1 MKPLAIVTPWFG
13 KNLTGG
19 AEQQAW
25 QVATRLASRGH
36 KIEVLTTCCRSFH
49 DDWAVNHFKAGV
61 SREAGLLI
69 RRFPVTRRDRV
80 AFDQVNRVMLSL
92 PPCQLKPGVNPVKSG
107 ESAIFSSENINSPK
121 LLNYLSKK
129 SQSYQ
134 AFLFIP
140 YLYGIILNGLPLV
153 SSNAFLQP
161 CLHDEVYACLPEIE
175 NIFHQAKG
183 LLFNSDGEAQLA
195 IRLYSAGIIPK
206 SLVVG
211 EGIEVNQNQPKNV
224 VTDRGSMEPATLV
237 ETFRWNVFRW
247 NVWKQETRGDK
258 EKKIAGINGT
268 NYQQSNPIGK
278 FPLPQ
283 ERFILYLGRRDP
295 TKNTNFLVT
304 SYLKFK
310 QNYLDSTLKLVLA
323 GSGNQSFDHSEQG
336 IIDLGL
342 VDEQQKAALLTNC
355 IALFQPSRNE
365 SFSRVMMEAWFY
377 GKPVAANRD
386 CLATAMAVESSQGGW
401 LAGSEVEW
409 AELFAQ
415 INQMGAEELV
425 TYGRRGQAYA
435 KEHAVWDKVIQRY
448 EVALGLSHPVKVCHS
463 ERSDSGVK
471 NLTRCFPTWSL
482 FSKVVKG
489 WANHDKSSVT
499 CSEIYT
505 PVKQHLQPTRR
516 GKLKEIHQLLPNLA
530 YGDAISNQAL
540 AIRDYLRRCGYQS
553 DIFVRYIDER
563 VAHEA
568 KLFNP
573 NDISEQAGIIY
584 HHSIGSELTDY
595 AIAHPGSKCLIYHN
609 ITPAEFFRPYRPDF
623 AQLLEKG
630 RAELKQLAQSFP
642 LSVGDS
648 AYNAAE
654 LAAVGFHQPGVL
666 PIAVNPSKWDMPAD
680 ATLMEQLQDGKSN
693 LLFVGRISPNKC
705 QIHLVESFYH
715 YLTMDQD
722 ARLILAGWGDV
733 NDPYC
738 CHLLDRIQALGLK
751 DYVLVSGLV
760 SSDQLLAFYRTAH
773 LFWSMSEHEGFGVPL
788 VEALWFD
795 VPVLANKSS
804 AVPETLGEAGIL
816 FTNKD
821 DLVQVAALAKLM
833 VKDWRLRKTIIKAQQ
848 KRRDSFLPNEVNQK
862 ILNLCVELE
871 NQ

>member
-25 QVATRLASRGH
+25 QIATRLASRGH

-49 DDWAVNHFKAGV
+49 DDWAVNHLKAGV

-69 RRFPVTRRDRV
+69 RRFPVTRRDRA

-129 SQSYQ
+129 FQSYQ
-134 AFLFIP
+134 GFLFIP
-140 YLYGIILNGLPLV
+140 YLYGIILNGLPIV
-153 SSNAFLQP
+153 SSQAFLQP
-161 CLHDEVYACLPEIE
+161 CLHDEVYAYLPEIAT
-175 NIFHQAKG
+175 IFHQAKG
-183 LLFNSDGEAQLA
+183 LFFNSDGEAELARQL
-195 IRLYSAGIIPK
+195 YGAGIIPK
-206 SLVVG
+206 SVVVG
-211 EGIEVNQNQPKNV
+211 EGIEVSQ
-224 VTDRGSMEPATLV
+224 DEPLT
-237 ETFRWNVFRW
+237 
-247 NVWKQETRGDK
+247 KKGDQE
-258 EKKIAGINGT
+258 
-268 NYQQSNPIGK
+268 YP
-278 FPLPQ
+278 

-295 TKNTNFLVT
+295 TKNTNFLVK
-304 SYLKFK
+304 SYIKFK
-310 QNYLDSTLKLVLA
+310 ANYPNSTLKLVLA
-323 GSGNQSFDHSEQG
+323 GSGNQSYDYSKKG
-336 IIDLGL
+336 VIDLGV
-342 VDEQQKAALLTNC
+342 VDEPKKTALLTHC
-355 IALFQPSRNE
+355 IGLFQPSRNE
-365 SFSRVMMEAWFY
+365 SFSRVIMEAWFY

-386 CLATAMAVESSQGGW
+386 CLATAMAVEASQGGW

-409 AELFAQ
+409 AELFAK
-415 INQMGAEELV
+415 IDQMGAKELL
-425 TYGRRGQAYA
+425 TYGTRGQAYA
-435 KEHAVWDKVIQRY
+435 KDHAVWDKVIERY
-448 EVALGLSHPVKVCHS
+448 EITLGLSKPAK
-463 ERSDSGVK
+463 GL
-471 NLTRCFPTWSL
+471 NPT
-482 FSKVVKG
+482 
-489 WANHDKSSVT
+489 
-499 CSEIYT
+499 
-505 PVKQHLQPTRR
+505 TRR

-540 AIRDYLRRCGYQS
+540 TIRDYLRRCGYQS
-553 DIFVRYIDER
+553 DIFVRYLDER

-568 KLFNP
+568 KIFQP
-573 NDISEQAGIIY
+573 NTISEQAGIIY

-609 ITPAEFFRPYRPDF
+609 ITPAEFFRPYKPEF

-630 RAELKQLAQSFP
+630 RAELKQLAQYFP
-642 LSVGDS
+642 LSVADS
-648 AYNAAE
+648 AYNAGA

-666 PIAVNPSKWDMPAD
+666 PIIVDPSKWDIPAD
-680 ATLMEQLQDGKSN
+680 ATLMEQLQDGKFN
-693 LLFVGRISPNKC
+693 LLFVGRIAPNKC
-705 QIHLVESFYH
+705 QVHLVESFYH
-715 YLTMDQD
+715 YLTMDKE

-738 CHLLDRIQALGLK
+738 CHLLDRIQELGLK

-760 SSDQLLAFYRTAH
+760 SETQLLAFYRTAH

-795 VPVLANKSS
+795 LPVLAYKSS
-804 AVPETLGEAGIL
+804 AVSETLGEAGIL

-871 NQ
+871 NP

>member
-25 QVATRLASRGH
+25 QIATRLARRGH

-49 DDWAVNHFKAGV
+49 DDWAVNHLKAGI
-61 SREAGLLI
+61 SRESGLLI
-69 RRFPVTRRDRV
+69 RRFPVSRRDRA

-92 PPCQLKPGVNPVKSG
+92 PPCYLKPGVNPVKSG
-107 ESAIFSSENINSPK
+107 ESAIFASENINSPK
-121 LLNYLSKK
+121 LLNYLSRK

-134 AFLFIP
+134 GFLFIP
-140 YLYGIILNGLPLV
+140 YLYGIILNGLPIV
-153 SSNAFLQP
+153 SSKAFLQP
-161 CLHDEVYACLPEIE
+161 CLHDEVYAYLPEIAT
-175 NIFHQAKG
+175 IFHQVKG

-195 IRLYSAGIIPK
+195 RRLYGAGIIPK
-206 SLVVG
+206 NVVVG
-211 EGIEVNQNQPKNV
+211 EGIEVSQ
-224 VTDRGSMEPATLV
+224 DEPLTN
-237 ETFRWNVFRW
+237 R
-247 NVWKQETRGDK
+247 KDK
-258 EKKIAGINGT
+258 E
-268 NYQQSNPIGK
+268 YP
-278 FPLPQ
+278 
-283 ERFILYLGRRDP
+283 ERFILCLGRRDP
-295 TKNTNFLVT
+295 TKNTHFLVK
-304 SYLKFK
+304 SYLRFK
-310 QNYLDSTLKLVLA
+310 QNYPNSLLKLVLA

-336 IIDLGL
+336 VIDLGV
-342 VDEQQKAALLTNC
+342 VDEPEKAALLTHC
-355 IALFQPSRNE
+355 IGLFQPSRNE
-365 SFSRVMMEAWFY
+365 SFSRVIMEAWFY

-386 CLATAMAVESSQGGW
+386 CLATAMAVEVSQGGW
-401 LAGSEVEW
+401 LAGSEGEW
-409 AELFAQ
+409 AELFAKVD
-415 INQMGAEELV
+415 QMAEEELLS
-425 TYGRRGQAYA
+425 YGTRGQAYA
-435 KEHAVWDKVIQRY
+435 KENAVWDKVIERY
-448 EVALGLSHPVKVCHS
+448 QVALGLSTLRPVRVCHF
-463 ERSDSGVK
+463 EPSDSGVK

-489 WANHDKSSVT
+489 WVNPDKSSVT
-499 CSEIYT
+499 CSETHT

-530 YGDAISNQAL
+530 YGDAISNHAL
-540 AIRDYLRRCGYQS
+540 TIRDYLRRCGYQS

-568 KLFNP
+568 KLFKP

-609 ITPAEFFRPYRPDF
+609 ITPAEFFRPYRPEF

-693 LLFVGRISPNKC
+693 LLFVGRITPNKC
-705 QIHLVESFYH
+705 QTHLVESFYH
-715 YLTMDQD
+715 YLTMDQQ
-722 ARLILAGWGDV
+722 ARLILAGWGDA
-733 NDPYC
+733 NDPYY
-738 CHLLDRIQALGLK
+738 CHLLDRIQELGLN
-751 DYVLVSGLV
+751 DYVVVSGLV
-760 SSDQLLAFYRTAH
+760 SETQLLAFYRTAH

-788 VEALWFD
+788 VEAMWFD
-795 VPVLANKSS
+795 VPVLAYKSS

-816 FTNKD
+816 FTTKD
-821 DLVQVAALAKLM
+821 DLVQVAALAKLL
-833 VKDWRLRKTIIKAQQ
+833 VKDWRLRKTVLNAQQ
-848 KRRDSFLPNEVNQK
+848 KRRDSFLQAIVNQN
-862 ILNLCVELE
+862 ILNLCTNLE
-871 NQ
+871 NF

>member
-19 AEQQAW
+19 AEQQVW
-25 QVATRLASRGH
+25 QVATRLARRGH

-49 DDWAVNHFKAGV
+49 DDWAVNHLKAGV
-61 SREAGLLI
+61 SREEGLLI
-69 RRFPVTRRDRV
+69 RRFPVSRRDRA

-92 PPCQLKPGVNPVKSG
+92 PPSGLKPGVNPVKSW
-107 ESAIFSSENINSPK
+107 ESAIFSSENINSTK
-121 LLNYLSKK
+121 LLNYLSKN
-129 SQSYQ
+129 SQRYQ
-134 AFLFIP
+134 LFLFIP
-140 YLYGIILNGLPLV
+140 YLYGVILNGLPLV
-153 SSNAFLQP
+153 TSKAFLQP
-161 CLHDEVYACLPEIE
+161 CLHDEVYAYLPEIAT
-175 NIFHQAKG
+175 IFYQAKG
-183 LLFNSDGEAQLA
+183 LLFNSDGEAKLA
-195 IRLYSAGIIPK
+195 RRLYGSGIIPK
-206 SLVVG
+206 SVVVG
-211 EGIEVNQNQPKNV
+211 EGIEVSQ
-224 VTDRGSMEPATLV
+224 DEPLTH
-237 ETFRWNVFRW
+237 
-247 NVWKQETRGDK
+247 RGDK
-258 EKKIAGINGT
+258 E
-268 NYQQSNPIGK
+268 YP
-278 FPLPQ
+278 

-295 TKNTNFLVT
+295 TKNTNLLVK
-304 SYLKFK
+304 SYLRFK
-310 QNYLDSTLKLVLA
+310 ENYPNSILKLVLA
-323 GSGNQSFDHSEQG
+323 GSGNQSYDHSEQG
-336 IIDLGL
+336 VIDLGV
-342 VDEQQKAALLTNC
+342 VDDPKKAALLTNC

-365 SFSRVMMEAWFY
+365 SFSRVIMEAWFY
-377 GKPVAANRD
+377 RKPVAANRD
-386 CLATAMAVESSQGGW
+386 CLATAIAVETSQGGW

-415 INQMGAEELV
+415 VDQMTEEEQLVSYGA
-425 TYGRRGQAYA
+425 RGQAYA
-435 KEHAVWDKVIQRY
+435 QEHAVWDKVIERY
-448 EVALGLSHPVKVCHS
+448 QVALGLSRPVRVCHS

-471 NLTRCFPTWSL
+471 NLTRCFPTWSW
-482 FSKVVKG
+482 FSKFVKDSV
-489 WANHDKSSVT
+489 NHDKSSLT
-499 CSEIYT
+499 CREQYK
-505 PVKQHLQPTRR
+505 PVKPLLQPTRR

-540 AIRDYLRRCGYQS
+540 AIRDYLRRCGYDS

-568 KLFNP
+568 KLFKP

-609 ITPAEFFRPYRPDF
+609 ITPAEFFRPYRPEF

-666 PIAVNPSKWDMPAD
+666 PIIVDPSKWDMPAD

-693 LLFVGRISPNKC
+693 LLFVGRITPNKC

-722 ARLILAGWGDV
+722 TRLILAGWRDV
-733 NDPYC
+733 NDPYY
-738 CHLLDRIQALGLK
+738 CHLLDRIQELSLN

-760 SSDQLLAFYRTAH
+760 SETQLLAFYRTAH
-773 LFWSMSEHEGFGVPL
+773 LFWSMSEHEGFGVPF
-788 VEALWFD
+788 VEAMWFD
-795 VPVLANKSS
+795 IPVLAYKSS

-816 FTNKD
+816 FNTKD

-833 VKDWRLRKTIIKAQQ
+833 VKDWRLRKTVLKAQQ

-862 ILNLCVELE
+862 MLNLCVELE
-871 NQ
+871 K

>member
-25 QVATRLASRGH
+25 QIATRLARRGH

-49 DDWAVNHFKAGV
+49 DDWAVNHLKAGV
-61 SREAGLLI
+61 SRENGLLI
-69 RRFPVTRRDRV
+69 RRFPVSRRDRA

-107 ESAIFSSENINSPK
+107 ESAVFASANINSPK

-129 SQSYQ
+129 SKSYQ

-153 SSNAFLQP
+153 SSKAFLQP
-161 CLHDEVYACLPEIE
+161 CLHDEVYAYLPEVAK
-175 NIFHQAKG
+175 IFHQCQG
-183 LLFNSDGEAQLA
+183 LLWISEGEYHQG
-195 IRLYSAGIIPK
+195 IKLYGSGIIPK
-206 SLVVG
+206 SVVVG
-211 EGIEVNQNQPKNV
+211 AGVEVTRHEENQ
-224 VTDRGSMEPATLV
+224 TEPVLSL
-237 ETFRWNVFRW
+237 
-247 NVWKQETRGDK
+247 QLDK
-258 EKKIAGINGT
+258 KP
-268 NYQQSNPIGK
+268 Y
-278 FPLPQ
+278 
-283 ERFILYLGRRDP
+283 ILCLGRRDR
-295 TKNTNFLVT
+295 TKNTNLLVDA
-304 SYLKFK
+304 YIKFK
-310 QNYLDSTLKLVLA
+310 QQYPESKLKLVLA
-323 GSGNQSFDHSEQG
+323 GSGNQSYDYSEQG
-336 IIDLGL
+336 VIDLGV
-342 VDEQQKAALLTNC
+342 VDEPEKAALLTNC
-355 IALFQPSRNE
+355 IGLFQPSRNE
-365 SFSRVMMEAWFY
+365 SFSRVIMEAWFY

-386 CLATAMAVESSQGGW
+386 CLATAMAVETSQGGW

-409 AELFAQ
+409 AELFAKVD
-415 INQMGAEELV
+415 QMGEEQLV
-425 TYGRRGQAYA
+425 SYGTRGQAYA
-435 KEHAVWDKVIQRY
+435 KEHAVWDKVIERY
-448 EVALGLSHPVKVCHS
+448 QVALGLSTLRPVRVCHS

-471 NLTRCFPTWSL
+471 NLTRCFPKWSL
-482 FSKVVKG
+482 FSTVVKD

-499 CSEIYT
+499 CSETHT
-505 PVKQHLQPTRR
+505 PVKQHLQPTRL
-516 GKLKEIHQLLPNLA
+516 GKLKQIHQLLPNLA
-530 YGDAISNQAL
+530 YGDAISNHAL
-540 AIRDYLRRCGYQS
+540 TIRDYLRRCGYHS

-568 KLFNP
+568 KIFQP
-573 NDISEQAGIIY
+573 NHISPQAGIIY

-595 AIAHPGSKCLIYHN
+595 AIAHPGSKCLVYHN

-654 LAAVGFHQPGVL
+654 LASVGFHQPGVL

-680 ATLMEQLQDGKSN
+680 STLMEQLQDGKSN
-693 LLFVGRISPNKC
+693 LLFVGRITPNKC
-705 QIHLVESFYH
+705 QTHLVESFYH
-715 YLTMDQD
+715 YLTMDQQ
-722 ARLILAGWGDV
+722 ARLILAGCVDV
-733 NDPYC
+733 NDPYYC
-738 CHLLDRIQALGLK
+738 NLLDRIQALGLN

-760 SSDQLLAFYRTAH
+760 SEPQLLAFYRTAH

-795 VPVLANKSS
+795 IPVLAYKST

-816 FTNKD
+816 FTTKD
-821 DLVQVAALAKLM
+821 DLVQVAALAKLL
-833 VKDWRLRKTIIKAQQ
+833 VKDWRLRRTVLKAQQ
-848 KRRDSFLPNEVNQK
+848 KRRDSFLQAIVNQN
-862 ILNLCVELE
+862 ILNLCTKLE
-871 NQ
+871 NF

>member
-19 AEQQAW
+19 AEQQAR
-25 QVATRLASRGH
+25 QIATRLARRGH

-49 DDWAVNHFKAGV
+49 DDWAVNHLKAGI
-61 SREAGLLI
+61 SRESGLLI
-69 RRFPVTRRDRV
+69 RRFPVTRRDR
-80 AFDQVNRVMLSL
+80 ASFDQVNRVMLSL

-107 ESAIFSSENINSPK
+107 ESAIFCSENINSPK
-121 LLNYLSKK
+121 LLNYLSQK
-129 SQSYQ
+129 SQRYQ
-134 AFLFIP
+134 GFLFIP
-140 YLYGIILNGLPLV
+140 YLYGIILNGLPIV
-153 SSNAFLQP
+153 SSKAFLQP
-161 CLHDEVYACLPEIE
+161 CLHDEVYAYLPEIAT
-175 NIFHQAKG
+175 IFHQVKG

-195 IRLYSAGIIPK
+195 RRLYGSGIIPK
-206 SLVVG
+206 SVVVG
-211 EGIEVNQNQPKNV
+211 AGIEVSQ
-224 VTDRGSMEPATLV
+224 DEPLT
-237 ETFRWNVFRW
+237 N
-247 NVWKQETRGDK
+247 RGDK
-258 EKKIAGINGT
+258 E
-268 NYQQSNPIGK
+268 YP
-278 FPLPQ
+278 

-295 TKNTNFLVT
+295 TKNTNLLVK
-304 SYLKFK
+304 SYLRFK
-310 QNYLDSTLKLVLA
+310 ENYPNSLLKLVLA
-323 GSGNQSFDHSEQG
+323 GSGNQSYDHSEQG
-336 IIDLGL
+336 VIDLGL
-342 VDEQQKAALLTNC
+342 VGEPEKAALLTHC
-355 IALFQPSRNE
+355 IGLFQPSRNE
-365 SFSRVMMEAWFY
+365 SFSRVIMEAWFY

-386 CLATAMAVESSQGGW
+386 CLATAMAVEVSQGGW

-409 AELFAQ
+409 AELFAKVD
-415 INQMGAEELV
+415 QMAEEELLS
-425 TYGRRGQAYA
+425 YGTRGQAYA
-435 KEHAVWDKVIQRY
+435 QEYAVWDKVIERY
-448 EVALGLSHPVKVCHS
+448 QVALGLSRPVRVCDS
-463 ERSDSGVK
+463 EPSDSGVK
-471 NLTRCFPTWSL
+471 HLTRCFPTWSL
-482 FSKVVKG
+482 SWQVVKG

-499 CSEIYT
+499 CSETHT
-505 PVKQHLQPTRR
+505 PVKQHLQPTRG

-568 KLFNP
+568 KLFKP
-573 NDISEQAGIIY
+573 NDISPQAGIIY

-609 ITPAEFFRPYRPDF
+609 ITPAEFFRPYRPEF

-666 PIAVNPSKWDMPAD
+666 PIAVNPSKWDMSAD

-693 LLFVGRISPNKC
+693 LLFVGRITPNKC
-705 QIHLVESFYH
+705 QTHLVESFYH
-715 YLTMDQD
+715 YLTMDQE

-733 NDPYC
+733 NDPYY
-738 CHLLDRIQALGLK
+738 CHLLDRIKALGLN
-751 DYVLVSGLV
+751 DYVVVSGLV
-760 SSDQLLAFYRTAH
+760 SETQLLAFYRTAH

-795 VPVLANKSS
+795 IPVLAYKSS

-816 FTNKD
+816 FTTKD
-821 DLVQVAALAKLM
+821 DLVQVAALAKLL
-833 VKDWRLRKTIIKAQQ
+833 VKDWRLRKTVLKAQQ
-848 KRRDSFLPNEVNQK
+848 KRRDSFLQAIVNQN
-862 ILNLCVELE
+862 ILNLCTKLE
-871 NQ
+871 NF